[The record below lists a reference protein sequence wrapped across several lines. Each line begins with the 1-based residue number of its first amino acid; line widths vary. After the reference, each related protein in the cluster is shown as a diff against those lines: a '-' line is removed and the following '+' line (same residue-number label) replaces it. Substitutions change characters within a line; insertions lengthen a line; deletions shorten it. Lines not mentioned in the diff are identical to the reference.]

1 MEYLPHQQRVVEE
14 KDQLKEKVEKLKG
27 FFETDIFKGL
37 PKQERNILKMQYHH
51 MKLYLG
57 ILGTRIEGF
66 TESIVYEMKGNE
78 VIGDFGTENEDV
90 LTIKSAAISLIDIIQ
105 ELGNDPRRKAAAI
118 TDVEK
123 AQMMAVKSL
132 FA

>member
-1 MEYLPHQQRVVEE
+1 
-14 KDQLKEKVEKLKG
+14 
-27 FFETDIFKGL
+27 
-37 PKQERNILKMQYHH
+37 